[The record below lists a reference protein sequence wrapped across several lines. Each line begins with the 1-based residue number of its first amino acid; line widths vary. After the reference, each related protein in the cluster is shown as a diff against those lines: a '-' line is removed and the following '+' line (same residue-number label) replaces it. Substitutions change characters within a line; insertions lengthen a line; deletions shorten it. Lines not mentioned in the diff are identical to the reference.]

1 MPIVCG
7 IRFRGTGK
15 VYHFSPGEIQDL
27 QTDDYVIVETAR
39 GVELG
44 QVIMPAVEVDQA
56 EIVAE
61 LKPVLR
67 RASPADLLDAE
78 GFRQQEPGAV
88 IKCKELAAKL
98 GLAMKIISAEYN
110 YDGTR
115 LTFFFTAEQR
125 VDFRELVRE
134 LAHAFRT
141 RIELR
146 QVGVRDE
153 AKIMGGIGKCG
164 RPLCCAS
171 WLTEFCPVSIR
182 MAKQQ
187 DLPLSPMEISGLC
200 GRLLCCLEYENGY
213 YQEVKGRFPKVGKS
227 IETPLGPGKVIKVSA
242 LKETVSILLA
252 DGSTLELT
260 AEQLAGNAAITVEST
275 PSALNNRQ
283 RQALDAALPPSSQ
296 RTTDS
301 PKAGPPDRPAD
312 QADQQHVSAPAGAQ
326 RDRGREADRA
336 EVLPTTGPERADRG
350 DRNAS
355 AGPVAGRASHRR
367 QHFRRA
373 RPSPDQGRK
382 PPAAGQGGESGRQG
396 NPAARPPEGG
406 TSRRD
411 RRPRRR
417 GNRRR
422 EISPQEGNQS

>member
-15 VYHFSPGEIQDL
+15 VYYFSPGEIQDL

-213 YQEVKGRFPKVGKS
+213 YQEVKGRFPKVGKN
-227 IETPLGPGKVIKVSA
+227 IETPLGPG
-242 LKETVSILLA
+242 
-252 DGSTLELT
+252 
-260 AEQLAGNAAITVEST
+260 
-275 PSALNNRQ
+275 R
-283 RQALDAALPPSSQ
+283 
-296 RTTDS
+296 
-301 PKAGPPDRPAD
+301 
-312 QADQQHVSAPAGAQ
+312 
-326 RDRGREADRA
+326 
-336 EVLPTTGPERADRG
+336 
-350 DRNAS
+350 
-355 AGPVAGRASHRR
+355 
-367 QHFRRA
+367 
-373 RPSPDQGRK
+373 
-382 PPAAGQGGESGRQG
+382 
-396 NPAARPPEGG
+396 
-406 TSRRD
+406 
-411 RRPRRR
+411 
-417 GNRRR
+417 
-422 EISPQEGNQS
+422 